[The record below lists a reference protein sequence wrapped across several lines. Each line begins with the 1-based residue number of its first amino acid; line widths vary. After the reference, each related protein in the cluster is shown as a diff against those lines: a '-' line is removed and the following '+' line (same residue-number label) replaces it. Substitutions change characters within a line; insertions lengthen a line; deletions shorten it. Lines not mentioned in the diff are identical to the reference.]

1 MKKQLPPKAIVL
13 AVTGSLG
20 SGKSSV
26 ARILKGLGLAVLDAD
41 AIAHDC
47 IKPRKPAYRKIVSLF
62 GKEVLKK
69 DRSIDRSKLGKQ
81 VFRDG
86 LLLKRLN
93 SIVHPWVIEVIKKE
107 IRKARLRNKP
117 IVLDVPLLVE
127 AGLDRLV
134 DKIIVVKASAE
145 TQLRRVAKKTKLSR
159 REIKIRI
166 KTQIPLRAK
175 MRLADFIIDNSGTRE
190 STRKQVEKVVRR
202 LIPNP

>member
-81 VFRDG
+81 VFRDE

-107 IRKARLRNKP
+107 IRKARSRNKP

-127 AGLDRLV
+127 AGLARLA
-134 DKIIVVKASAE
+134 DKIIVVRTNAE
-145 TQLRRVAKKTKLSR
+145 TQLRRIAKKTKLSR